1 MFDTELRMHKY
12 FEDFLKK
19 KICNKNIDYLYEVDN
34 LYGIPDYVLFEKTKK
49 NIKYILSIEL
59 KLKNWKQGLIQ
70 AFRYKNFSNDVFLV
84 IDSKNISSALKQI
97 NDFVKYNVGLASFD
111 ENKNFYIYYLPIS
124 EIPHSD
130 FYTNNLIKEIQKS
143 GKLLQGKNKLNLWK
157 KAYSEELI
165 KKLKKVV

>member
-130 FYTNNLIKEIQKS
+130 FYTNNLIKEIQES
-143 GKLLQGKNKLNLWK
+143 RKLCQVKNKLNLWK

-165 KKLKKVV
+165 KKLKK

>member
-1 MFDTELRMHKY
+1 MA
-12 FEDFLKK
+12 
-19 KICNKNIDYLYEVDN
+19 I
-34 LYGIPDYVLFEKTKK
+34 
-49 NIKYILSIEL
+49 
-59 KLKNWKQGLIQ
+59 
-70 AFRYKNFSNDVFLV
+70 
-84 IDSKNISSALKQI
+84 
-97 NDFVKYNVGLASFD
+97 SFD

-165 KKLKKVV
+165 KKLKK